1 MTIYLLVYQLLRK
14 RESPAGKFFSAE
26 AHILH
31 FGKVRAD
38 TMIYV
43 TGDTHGDKRRFTS
56 RAAAHLGRGD
66 TLIVLGDFGFIWDGS
81 KAEKKLLTWL
91 GKRKYKIL
99 FLDGKYENY
108 DLLAQYPVSEAFG
121 GQVQQI
127 SGNLYHLLRG
137 EVYTID
143 GQTVFAFGG
152 GDSAEKAMRM
162 EQHCWWPQELPSEE
176 EMHRGLRNLAQH
188 GNRVDLILT
197 HEAPSMAKY
206 LRNVRADSLD
216 TLTAFFDESVHHTE
230 YRCWYFGSVHQTRYL
245 AKKTIAVFDEILAA
259 DGTPPGHAPAA
270 PAAPRGQHFKS
281 E

>member
-56 RAAAHLGRGD
+56 RAAAHRGRGD

-162 EQHCWWPQELPSEE
+162 E
-176 EMHRGLRNLAQH
+176 
-188 GNRVDLILT
+188 
-197 HEAPSMAKY
+197 
-206 LRNVRADSLD
+206 
-216 TLTAFFDESVHHTE
+216 HHTE